1 MKTGTDTSKFGCRW
15 RNRNHKLRVL
25 EIGARGKNL
34 VFKRFFPRI
43 YAVKILFNYK
53 MFRYAVDF
61 WDLDFAFDEWSEDV
75 EKFVGDV
82 VGALVD
88 VFAVN
93 LVFFICDGFNR
104 NGVDW
109 VTT

>member
-1 MKTGTDTSKFGCRW
+1 M
-15 RNRNHKLRVL
+15 
-25 EIGARGKNL
+25 RGG
-34 VFKRFFPRI
+34 
-43 YAVKILFNYK
+43 
-53 MFRYAVDF
+53 
-61 WDLDFAFDEWSEDV
+61 EDV

-88 VFAVN
+88 VLAVN